1 MILAASGAEIHLDS
15 SFLIR
20 ALARGTPEEATLLRW
35 YRERRVLG
43 ISCMALGEFLCG
55 PSSSGTAD
63 AALRL
68 VHRYLPLGTRE
79 AAAGAEL
86 FNLTGRRSRS
96 FADCLIAATALVD
109 GAALATSNRADFQRF
124 ADAGLVLAE

>member
-1 MILAASGAEIHLDS
+1 MIRTARAEIHVDG

-20 ALARGTPEEATLLRW
+20 ALSRGTPEEATLLRW

-43 ISCMALGEFLCG
+43 ISCLALGEFLCG
-55 PSSSGTAD
+55 PLSTGTAD

-86 FNLTGRRSRS
+86 FNFTGRRSRS

-109 GAALATSNRADFQRF
+109 GAALATGNRADFQRF
-124 ADAGLVLAE
+124 TDAGLVLAE

>member
-1 MILAASGAEIHLDS
+1 MILTGSAEVHLDS

-20 ALARGTPEEATLLRW
+20 AVSRGTPEETTLLRW

-43 ISCMALGEFLCG
+43 ISCLVLGEFRCG
-55 PSSSGTAD
+55 PLSPGTAD

-79 AAAGAEL
+79 AAAAAEL
-86 FNLTGRRSRS
+86 FNVTGRRSRS

-109 GAALATSNRADFQRF
+109 GAALATCNRADFQRF
-124 ADAGLVLAE
+124 ADAGLVLVV

>member
-20 ALARGTPEEATLLRW
+20 ALTRGTPEEATLLRW
-35 YRERRVLG
+35 YGERTVLG
-43 ISCMALGEFLCG
+43 ISCFALGEFLCG
-55 PSSSGTAD
+55 PLSSGNAE

-68 VHRYLPLGTRE
+68 VHRYLPLGVRE
-79 AAAGAEL
+79 AAAAAEL
-86 FNLTGRRSRS
+86 FNRTGRRSRS

-109 GAALATSNRADFQRF
+109 GAALATCNRADFQRF
-124 ADAGLVLAE
+124 TDAGLVLAE